1 MTGTRALFVWML
13 MVFLAA
19 LPGWAGQQKQQPA
32 AAARSQQQENAAIPP
47 ASVEEDIQVGTFYM
61 HKGDTDAAIPR
72 FQDAIRQQPR
82 LGKPRILL
90 AEAYEKKGDKPNAAK
105 SYKEYLQVFPNAA
118 DKKKIEKKI
127 EKLSGQ

>member
-1 MTGTRALFVWML
+1 MSGTRAPFVLML
-13 MVFLAA
+13 MIFLAGS
-19 LPGWAGQQKQQPA
+19 PGLAGQQKQQPA
-32 AAARSQQQENAAIPP
+32 GAARSEQQENAASAPV
-47 ASVEEDIQVGTFYM
+47 SVEEDIQVGTFYM

-90 AEAYEKKGDKPNAAK
+90 AEAYEKKGDNINAVK
-105 SYKEYLQVFPNAA
+105 SYEEYLRAFPHAR

-127 EKLSGQ
+127 EKLSSR